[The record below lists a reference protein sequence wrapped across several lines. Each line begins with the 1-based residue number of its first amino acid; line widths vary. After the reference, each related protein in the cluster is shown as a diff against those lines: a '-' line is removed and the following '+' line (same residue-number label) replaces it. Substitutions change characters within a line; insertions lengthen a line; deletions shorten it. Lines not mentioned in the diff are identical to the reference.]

1 MNTELI
7 MNSYTTPV
15 YVTTTNMVVPIVSIS
30 LTSLDRLLSVALPRL
45 FIIVGNFV
53 AIMQSHANIW
63 ASTIYFILEQLI
75 IEISNV
81 MTNVDKVLLVFSI
94 YNIVMFAY
102 KNYKLNIEV
111 KNLKLDVEQL
121 EKNISYLKKAEGMRE
136 NLQQIWSEEV
146 RQYYNEHNNKYKE
159 VNRNLKKIKKEMN
172 EYI

>member
-53 AIMQSHANIW
+53 AIMQSHANIL

-146 RQYYNEHNNKYKE
+146 RHYYNEHNNKYKE